1 VLPQR
6 SDGDAFV
13 GVHFEDPEEEV
24 VEDGLLLLAAEE
36 VLGLDLLGEAEAPL
50 ALGVDVVED
59 VDACVREAVPLK
71 GNSPNRR

>member
-13 GVHFEDPEEEV
+13 GVHFEHPEEEV

-36 VLGLDLLGEAEAPL
+36 VLGLDVLGEAEAAL

-59 VDACVREAVPLK
+59 VDACVRGAVPLK
-71 GNSPNRR
+71 GNSPKRR